1 VAGHPQVP
9 EALRIGRRAL
19 EDLAGVTLLQDWT
32 RSSHGTWSIEL
43 ELKMISWLAG
53 PIPQVTRWF
62 VVADYRYPRGSL
74 ELFPS
79 KVGGITTTFWHQLHN
94 SNRDD
99 DLPWRRGKICVT
111 EPTARVRNR
120 NEGVEPPTAE
130 ARLRWNVKRALEW
143 LDAAASGR
151 LAQPGDPYEVPPVSS
166 PSGPLV
172 VFNEDAATFEAWIT
186 STVRF
191 GTMTLKSVS
200 QNPSIRALTSFA
212 DSSAGEITTPLW
224 GFDIEHAP
232 NQETG
237 VWIRIPDEP
246 VIEQWHVPDTWD
258 EISELLN
265 ERGIN
270 IQEVFAS
277 TYPYLRNGSA
287 AVLAIGFPIPEAVAG
302 PTVCIHWFFIQLPT
316 ICSRSE
322 RKRKHGLRNCLFWER
337 DRTLKLTGEIDW
349 LRSENWSTDQLGS
362 RGQLAAPL
370 RKQRILLLGAGALGS
385 SLAELLVRGGASAM
399 TILDGDKV
407 KAGNLVRH
415 ALGVGDIGRGKATQ
429 LAKHLNSISPHAKVE
444 GVDLAF
450 SLDNEQLRSLEG
462 KHTLILDCTADD
474 GVANDLAQVAW
485 SSGTVV
491 VSLALSFEAERL
503 YVYAQRDRFDCS
515 QMFSLLSP
523 YIEEDLVQHPL
534 ESFPREGIGCWHPVF
549 PARIERVL
557 KAVCL
562 TVSFLSEDLDA
573 VTPSGHFMVL
583 K

>member
-1 VAGHPQVP
+1 MKGHPQVP

-19 EDLAGVTLLQDWT
+19 EDLVGVTLLQDWT
-32 RSSHGTWSIEL
+32 RNSHGTWSIEI
-43 ELKMISWLAG
+43 ELKTDSWPAG
-53 PIPQVTRWF
+53 PIPQVSRWF
-62 VVADYRYPRGSL
+62 AVADHQYPKGSL

-79 KVGGITTTFWHQLHN
+79 KVGGITTTFRHQLHN
-94 SNRDD
+94 SNGDHD
-99 DLPWRRGKICVT
+99 SQWRHGNICVT

-120 NEGVEPPTAE
+120 NQGVEPLTAE
-130 ARLRWNVKRALEW
+130 ARLRWRISRALEW
-143 LDAAASGR
+143 LGATASGD
-151 LAQPGDPYEVPPVSS
+151 LAQAGDHYEVPPVSS
-166 PSGPLV
+166 IGPLI
-172 VFNEDAATFEAWIT
+172 VFNEDATTFESWTT
-186 STVRF
+186 STAIF
-191 GTMTLKSVS
+191 GTMTLKSVT
-200 QNPSIRALTSFA
+200 QNPSIRVLTSFA
-212 DSSAGEITTPLW
+212 DSSARQITTPLW
-224 GFDIEHAP
+224 GFDIEQAP

-246 VIEQWHVPDTWD
+246 VIEQWHVPDTW
-258 EISELLN
+258 EELSELL
-265 ERGIN
+265 EARDIN
-270 IQEVFAS
+270 IQTVFAS

-287 AVLAIGFPIPEAVAG
+287 AVVAIGFPIPETVAG
-302 PTVCIHWFFIQLPT
+302 PTVCLHWFFIQLPT
-316 ICSRSE
+316 IFSRSE
-322 RKRKHGLRNCLFWER
+322 RKRQNVLRNCLFWER
-337 DRTLKLTGEIDW
+337 NRTLKLTGEINW

-370 RKQRILLLGAGALGS
+370 KKQRILLLGAGALGS
-385 SLAELLVRGGASAM
+385 SLAELLVRGGAFAM

-407 KAGNLVRH
+407 RAGNLVRH
-415 ALGVGDIGRGKATQ
+415 TLGVGDIGRGKATQ
-429 LAKHLNSISPHAKVE
+429 LAKHLNSISPHARVE
-444 GVDLAF
+444 GVDLPF
-450 SLDNEQLRSLEG
+450 SLDNEQLRSLDG
-462 KHTLILDCTADD
+462 KHTLVLDCTADD

-557 KAVCL
+557 KAACL